1 MPPVLSICIPTYN
14 RAELLRSA
22 IHSLAY
28 QINELGDE
36 VELVVSDNCSTD
48 NSRDV
53 VERVQQQCPIRY
65 HRNAENVGA
74 MRNILSLVRE
84 HARGEFCWVIGDDEM
99 IRDGG
104 VRKLLQAIKEHSDL
118 DYFYVNYSID
128 GFERREDVFV
138 TAEDFSAWT
147 QTGNPNLEERRIDR
161 WERLIAE
168 DSNGLTPIYC
178 SVFRRSVWLKGAAGL
193 RVGDSYM
200 ESSLFSSVDETYPQS
215 VIFAQTIVGKP
226 AWSSGYPW
234 IVVCGKESWVD
245 FIPAAM
251 LLRFHELLDV
261 YKRSGVDHRLL
272 DKHRRQMLVRAEPY
286 LVDFFRGRSAPRLE
300 SFSLTRFLARHYG
313 YFESWRAVYS
323 ALLIVWPE
331 VEFATSPFY
340 IAAAVA
346 RVVSRCLRLGR
357 KARARLRRSSS
368 FAS

>member
-200 ESSLFSSVDETYPQS
+200 ES
-215 VIFAQTIVGKP
+215 
-226 AWSSGYPW
+226 
-234 IVVCGKESWVD
+234 
-245 FIPAAM
+245 
-251 LLRFHELLDV
+251 
-261 YKRSGVDHRLL
+261 
-272 DKHRRQMLVRAEPY
+272 
-286 LVDFFRGRSAPRLE
+286 
-300 SFSLTRFLARHYG
+300 
-313 YFESWRAVYS
+313 
-323 ALLIVWPE
+323 
-331 VEFATSPFY
+331 
-340 IAAAVA
+340 
-346 RVVSRCLRLGR
+346 
-357 KARARLRRSSS
+357 
-368 FAS
+368 